1 MLYIDENKME
11 ELKEYVSKRAVDVF
25 LSTCKYMKE
34 SIENLKTKK
43 FHMGDYVV
51 FIKHDMFLNDF
62 YDIETNS
69 IGKISG
75 YYSYINKYVVY
86 FNDDKALFTPM
97 NEDDLRLYN
106 EETDGEIPD
115 DVKEYNPFS
124 IKSMTINL

>member
-1 MLYIDENKME
+1 MLYIDENKMG

-34 SIENLKTKK
+34 SIESLKTKK

-51 FIKHDMFLNDF
+51 FIKHDMMLNDF

-75 YYSYINKYVVY
+75 YYPYINKYIVY
-86 FNDDKALFTPM
+86 FNDKALFTPM
-97 NEDDLRLYN
+97 NENDLRAYN

-115 DVKEYNPFS
+115 DVKEYIPLS
-124 IKSMTINL
+124 IKSMTIDF

>member
-11 ELKEYVSKRAVDVF
+11 ELKEYVSKKAVNAF

-34 SIENLKTKK
+34 SNEILKTKK

-51 FIKHDMFLNDF
+51 FIKHDMMLNDF

-75 YYSYINKYVVY
+75 YYPYINRYIVY
-86 FNDDKALFTPM
+86 FNDKALFTPM
-97 NEDDLRLYN
+97 NEVDLRAYN
-106 EETDGEIPD
+106 EETDGEIPNC
-115 DVKEYNPFS
+115 VKEYIPFS
-124 IKSMTINL
+124 IKSMTIDF

>member
-11 ELKEYVSKRAVDVF
+11 ELKEYVSKKALDTF
-25 LSTCKYMKE
+25 LSICESMKKSDE
-34 SIENLKTKK
+34 ILKTKK

-51 FIKHDMFLNDF
+51 FIKHDMMLNDF

-75 YYSYINKYVVY
+75 YYSDINKYVVY
-86 FNDDKALFTPM
+86 FNNKALFTPM
-97 NEDDLRLYN
+97 NEDDLRSYN

-115 DVKEYNPFS
+115 DVKDYIPFQL
-124 IKSMTINL
+124 KV

>member
-11 ELKEYVSKRAVDVF
+11 ELKEYVTKKALDTF
-25 LSTCKYMKE
+25 LSICESMKKSDE
-34 SIENLKTKK
+34 ILKTKK

-51 FIKHDMFLNDF
+51 LIKRNMLLNYF

-75 YYSYINKYVVY
+75 YYSNINKYIVY
-86 FNDDKALFTPM
+86 FNDKALFTQM
-97 NEDDLRLYN
+97 SEDDLRSYN

-115 DVKEYNPFS
+115 DVKNYIPFS
-124 IKSMTINL
+124 IKSMTIDF

>member
-11 ELKEYVSKRAVDVF
+11 ELKEYVSKKAVNAF

-34 SIENLKTKK
+34 SNEILKTKK

-51 FIKHDMFLNDF
+51 FIKHDMMLNDF

-75 YYSYINKYVVY
+75 YYPYINKYIVY
-86 FNDDKALFTPM
+86 FNDKALFTPM
-97 NEDDLRLYN
+97 NEVDLRAYN

-115 DVKEYNPFS
+115 CVKEYAPLS
-124 IKSMTINL
+124 IKSMTIDF